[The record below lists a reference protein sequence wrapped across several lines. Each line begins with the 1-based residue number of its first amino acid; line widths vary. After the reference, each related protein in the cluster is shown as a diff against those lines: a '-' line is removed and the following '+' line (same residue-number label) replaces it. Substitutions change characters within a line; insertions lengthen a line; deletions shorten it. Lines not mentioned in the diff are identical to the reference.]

1 MNTYG
6 GALLVVAL
14 IAGVWWLLGSGD
26 AKPEQKGKSK
36 VAMVFRGLVA
46 AWAIKNRHRFPLR
59 WQLAGGLAL
68 AAALAFV
75 FDVPEIAWPV
85 LAATVALAT
94 VNVVRPPQR
103 SAPAPSDQLARDWPA
118 MIEAS
123 PALTPVLKGS
133 TVTRVERDKIGRTV
147 HVKLAGGRTAAEV
160 RRLASN
166 LDALFE
172 ARVGWGAGPGR
183 SRGRAPGAA
192 AGAAEGSARAVDR
205 LAGVRLR
212 AASPIR
218 CRSASTSRDRWCGST
233 CSVSTSWSPA

>member
-14 IAGVWWLLGSGD
+14 IAGVWWLLGTD
-26 AKPEQKGKSK
+26 KPKPEQRKGKSK

-59 WQLAGGLAL
+59 WQVAGGLAL

-103 SAPAPSDQLARDWPA
+103 SPLDRPTNWPA
-118 MIEAS
+118 
-123 PALTPVLKGS
+123 T
-133 TVTRVERDKIGRTV
+133 
-147 HVKLAGGRTAAEV
+147 
-160 RRLASN
+160 
-166 LDALFE
+166 
-172 ARVGWGAGPGR
+172 GPR
-183 SRGRAPGAA
+183 
-192 AGAAEGSARAVDR
+192 
-205 LAGVRLR
+205 
-212 AASPIR
+212 
-218 CRSASTSRDRWCGST
+218 
-233 CSVSTSWSPA
+233 